1 MGFSVKWYVLH
12 TYSGQELSVKRS
24 IELMIERESLQ
35 SKIGEVFVPMQEV
48 VTISG
53 GRKTSRKKRFFPSYV
68 LIQLEMDKDVQHC
81 VTEIPGV
88 TTFVGVN
95 GKPQSVRQSEVDRL
109 MGKVEEDVVPQV
121 VEIPYKVGDAVRIK
135 EGPFQGFDG
144 NVEEVHLDKGKL
156 TVMVSVFG
164 RSTPV
169 QLSFAQVEGL

>member
-1 MGFSVKWYVLH
+1 M
-12 TYSGQELSVKRS
+12 TVKRS

-35 SKIGEVFVPMQEV
+35 SKIGEVLVPMQEV

-68 LIQLEMDKDVQHC
+68 LIQLELDKDVQHL

-88 TTFVGVN
+88 TSFVGVN
-95 GKPQSVRQSEVDRL
+95 GKPQTVRQSEVDRL
-109 MGKVEEDVVPQV
+109 MGNVEDDAVPQV

-135 EGPFQGFDG
+135 EGPFQSFDG

-169 QLSFAQVEGL
+169 QLNFAQVEGL